1 MVCHLRRFALRCGQ
15 GHTASKPGLFCGS
28 GHLGPQLQAVRLT
41 ALATSMFGEM
51 AATVYAKTACT
62 RALSAEKDLS
72 NSDSTPSAKPTI
84 VWIRAHAP
92 GTCSDPNELCCMGKV
107 LDRDTR
113 HALADMARWCGKI
126 AKYKTRVQRQVSL
139 WAKVRHDSPTP
150 QESVTR

>member
-1 MVCHLRRFALRCGQ
+1 M
-15 GHTASKPGLFCGS
+15 ASKTGLSCGS
-28 GHLGPQLQAVRLT
+28 GHLGPQPQAVRLT

-72 NSDSTPSAKPTI
+72 HSDSIPSAKPTI
-84 VWIRAHAP
+84 VWIRAHAL
-92 GTCSDPNELCCMGKV
+92 GTCSDPNKLCCMGKV

-113 HALADMARWCGKI
+113 HALAYMARCDGKI
-126 AKYKTRVQRQVSL
+126 GKDKTRGQRQVRL